1 MNDSPE
7 TSLEQFS
14 EVCLFSMGS
23 HPIAALRKHEEM
35 FKDTLVFSKFQVIK
49 ILQVGNG

>member
-14 EVCLFSMGS
+14 EVCLFSMES
-23 HPIAALRKHEEM
+23 RQIAALRKHEEM
-35 FKDTLVFSKFQVIK
+35 FKGTLVFSLNSK
-49 ILQVGNG
+49 